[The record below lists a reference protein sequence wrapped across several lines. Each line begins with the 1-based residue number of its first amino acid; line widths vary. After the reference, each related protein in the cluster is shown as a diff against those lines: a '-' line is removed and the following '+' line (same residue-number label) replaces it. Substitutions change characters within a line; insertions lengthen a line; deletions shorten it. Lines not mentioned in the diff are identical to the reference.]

1 MKIGILTSGGDCP
14 GLNAVIRGVVL
25 KGTTTYDLEFVGIR
39 DGWRGVVDGDF
50 FPLTRHEVKG
60 LSKVGGT
67 ILGTSRT
74 NPYEGPRGGAENI
87 AKTLYGHR
95 IDGIIAIGGEGTL
108 AAADRL
114 VERRHQRHRRAQDD
128 RQRPARDRLLV
139 RLRHGREHRHRRHG
153 PPAHDR
159 RLAPALHG
167 RRGHGP
173 PRRLDRPARRHRRR
187 RPRDPASPR
196 CRCRSTRSCALVT
209 QGARPRPRAA
219 GRGLGGLH
227 AHGMDEAFSDKG
239 LDAFNRPRLGGISEV
254 LAPEIERITGI
265 ETRATVL
272 GHIQRGG
279 SPSGF
284 DRVLATRLG
293 LHAADAVVDGA
304 WGQMVALQRHRHR
317 ARALRRGA
325 GRAQHRAAV
334 PLRRGRRALRL
345 TRRALGPRHPL
356 GSLLFV
362 ETGDSGQG
370 RGCRPLPRRDALC
383 RSTLATRPQGGA
395 VSDSPQ
401 SAGSTRGGR
410 GRERCSVRR

>member
-1 MKIGILTSGGDCP
+1 MSGGGSVADSPLPDSEDHSMKIGILTSGGDCP

-25 KGTTTYDLEFVGIR
+25 KGTTAYDLEFVGIR

-74 NPYEGPRGGAENI
+74 NPYEGSRGGAENI

-114 VERRHQRHRRAQDD
+114 SKDGINIIGVPKTIDNDLLATDYSFGFDTAVNIASEAMDRLRTTGDSHQRCMVAEVMGRHVGWIALHAGIAAGAHAILIPEVPLSIDD
-128 RQRPARDRLLV
+128 VCELV
-139 RLRHGREHRHRRHG
+139 SK
-153 PPAHDR
+153 AHDR
-159 RLAPALHG
+159 GRAP
-167 RRGHGP
+167 
-173 PRRLDRPARRHRRR
+173 
-187 RPRDPASPR
+187 
-196 CRCRSTRSCALVT
+196 LVVVSEGFT
-209 QGARPRPRAA
+209 
-219 GRGLGGLH
+219 LK
-227 AHGMDEAFSDKG
+227 GMEEAFSDKG

-293 LHAADAVVDGA
+293 LHAADAVVAGA
-304 WGQMVALQRHRHR
+304 WGRMVSLKGTDIVRVPFADALGE
-317 ARALRRGA
+317 LNS
-325 GRAQHRAAV
+325 V
-334 PLRRGRRALRL
+334 PLHRYEEAAALF
-345 TRRALGPRHPL
+345 G
-356 GSLLFV
+356 
-362 ETGDSGQG
+362 
-370 RGCRPLPRRDALC
+370 
-383 RSTLATRPQGGA
+383 
-395 VSDSPQ
+395 
-401 SAGSTRGGR
+401 
-410 GRERCSVRR
+410 